1 MFGEDKDNISLKGK
15 IQNGT
20 QSYALKNIGKEKGNI
35 KGKVNKEEQKLLK
48 WCIENNKTRLR
59 YNINKWKCLSFLS
72 DALVHL

>member
-35 KGKVNKEEQKLLK
+35 KGKVNKEEQKLL
-48 WCIENNKTRLR
+48 
-59 YNINKWKCLSFLS
+59 S
-72 DALVHL
+72 DALRIIRPD